1 MEGDKMNITPK
12 FITRS
17 ALLLALAIAVQSFKL
32 PQPVTGP
39 LVNAILF
46 LATATV
52 GTMSGVIVGLF
63 TPVLAFVF
71 GIMTLFPAVPLIMAG
86 NAVLALV
93 YGILQKRPVTGI
105 VAASLAKYA
114 LLTLGVHYVLP
125 LFLSKPLPAK
135 VISLLTT
142 PQLFTALAGGV
153 LAFLVLQ
160 GLSMLK
166 KEKETNSN
174 Q

>member
-1 MEGDKMNITPK
+1 
-12 FITRS
+12 
-17 ALLLALAIAVQSFKL
+17 
-32 PQPVTGP
+32 
-39 LVNAILF
+39 
-46 LATATV
+46 
-52 GTMSGVIVGLF
+52 
-63 TPVLAFVF
+63 
-71 GIMTLFPAVPLIMAG
+71 
-86 NAVLALV
+86 LALV

-105 VAASLAKYA
+105 VAASLGKYA

-125 LFLSKPLPAK
+125 LFLSKPLPAR

>member
-1 MEGDKMNITPK
+1 MKITPK

-52 GTMSGVIVGLF
+52 GTMSGVVVGLF
-63 TPVLAFVF
+63 TPLLAFIF

-86 NAVLALV
+86 NVAMVLV
-93 YGILQKRPVTGI
+93 YGMLQKRPVTGI
-105 VAASLAKYA
+105 IAASLVKYA
-114 LLTLGVHYVLP
+114 SLTLGVYYVLP
-125 LFLSKPLPAK
+125 LFLSKPLPTK
-135 VISLLTT
+135 VVSLLTT

-153 LAFLVLQ
+153 LAFFVLQ
-160 GLSMLK
+160 GLSILK
-166 KEKETNSN
+166 KDKETSIN